1 MFSVIEL
8 TRFVSI
14 GWNCSEFRFFMD
26 FRLSS
31 MKFCGSCRS
40 WTALGKLYFGVV
52 VYGSCSINKIHQ

>member
-1 MFSVIEL
+1 
-8 TRFVSI
+8 
-14 GWNCSEFRFFMD
+14 MD
-26 FRLSS
+26 LRLSS